1 MSGAGII
8 NIAVLCAGCVLSSD
22 FIVKYMIAE
31 TGDRFNL
38 KLSADLTGSGLIAEG
53 IIGSIFNDRP
63 FIPVV
68 SGGLVADG
76 NRVACVTA

>member
-1 MSGAGII
+1 MFGAGII
-8 NIAVLCAGCVLSSD
+8 NIAVLCAGCVLSSG

-38 KLSADLTGSGLIAEG
+38 KLAADLTISRLIAEG
-53 IIGSIFNDRP
+53 IVSSIFNDRP
-63 FIPVV
+63 FVPIV
-68 SGGLVADG
+68 SSRIITDG